1 MLLMMMMMTLTI
13 TTFLTF
19 FLSIYL
25 FIYQSFTSISIL
37 LNHSMHSDE
46 FIYDIYLSYL
56 SIIYRSVCELGAG
69 LGLVA
74 VLIDKL
80 KLCSIGG
87 DSGNPPPLGE

>member
-1 MLLMMMMMTLTI
+1 MY
-13 TTFLTF
+13 
-19 FLSIYL
+19 S
-25 FIYQSFTSISIL
+25 
-37 LNHSMHSDE
+37 HE
-46 FIYDIYLSYL
+46 FIYGIYLSYL
-56 SIIYRSVCELGAG
+56 SIIYTSVISLFRSVCELGAG

>member
-1 MLLMMMMMTLTI
+1 
-13 TTFLTF
+13 
-19 FLSIYL
+19 
-25 FIYQSFTSISIL
+25 
-37 LNHSMHSDE
+37 MHSDE

-56 SIIYRSVCELGAG
+56 FIIYTSIISLYRSVCELGAG